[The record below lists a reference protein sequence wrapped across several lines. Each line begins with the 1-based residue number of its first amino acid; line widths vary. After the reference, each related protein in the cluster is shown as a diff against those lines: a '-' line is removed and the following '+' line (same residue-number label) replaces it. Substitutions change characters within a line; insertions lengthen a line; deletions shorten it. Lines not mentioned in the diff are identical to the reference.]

1 MMLKWLSLYR
11 WENYCLLAMAGLA
24 SLAVVSV
31 RTLSSGS
38 VARAAEAEVIQVAVT
53 APTPAYQARLVHAAP
68 RSGEAAWM
76 KRHKRIVADAKRGT
90 YDVMLIGDSITQ
102 GWEFNQR
109 VWLQHFPGQRV
120 LNAGIASDRV
130 EHILWRVKNG
140 LFDKARPKVV
150 ILMGGINNLAISSPD
165 AIADGLRQI
174 IQEIQARS
182 PKTRII
188 VQGLFPAGRE
198 ATDHKRAKIRLA
210 NLRIASLADSQRV
223 EYYEFGERFLGSD
236 GWISKKIMFDY
247 LHLTRAGYEIWAS
260 ALESKLSR

>member
-76 KRHKRIVADAKRGT
+76 KRHKR
-90 YDVMLIGDSITQ
+90 
-102 GWEFNQR
+102 WEFNQR